1 MQTRHLQKTIL
12 AAAVLLATG
21 AAHAQ
26 SSVTLYG
33 LLDLA
38 VNQHKAGSNAGGTSI
53 WRLNDGTVNGLN
65 GSRWGVRVA
74 EDLGGGLKAN
84 AVLESGLL
92 ADTGAAAQG
101 GLAFGRQVFVGL
113 SSASL
118 GEVRLG
124 RQYVLEDSVMGLS
137 NPFGNA
143 LVNNQGTGVTNAGR
157 ALPFWLNAPRANN
170 VIQYQTPNLGGF
182 TATAQLAPGEGT
194 ADRFHGVKFG
204 YGAGPFNAAM
214 SYEWTLSRVTDEQT
228 NKSLTIG
235 ANYNFGPVKL
245 LGGIQRDDELAT
257 GAGNGAFT
265 GGNLIVTSGG
275 GSFTAIKINGYTV
288 GVEIPT
294 GPMTWGVNYSGVKYE
309 SASGQTATLGKA
321 AVAARYGLS
330 KNTFLYAG
338 FSVATGDLKH
348 YIAEERVLQAGLRMA
363 W

>member
-1 MQTRHLQKTIL
+1 MHTPRIQKTIL
-12 AAAVLLATG
+12 ATAVLLAGG

-38 VNQHKAGSNAGGTSI
+38 VNQHKAGSAAGGTSI

-113 SSASL
+113 SSSSM

-124 RQYVLEDSVMGLS
+124 RQYVLEDSVMGLT

-143 LVNNQGTGVTNAGR
+143 LVNNQGTGVTNMGR

-194 ADRFHGVKFG
+194 ADRFHGAKFG
-204 YGAGPFNAAM
+204 YGAGPFNAAL
-214 SYEWTLSRVTDEQT
+214 SYEWTKSRVTGDNT

-235 ANYNFGPVKL
+235 ANYNFGPLKL
-245 LGGIQRDDELAT
+245 LGGIQRDDDLAT

-265 GGNLIVTSGG
+265 GGNLLVDDGAGT
-275 GSFTAIKINGYTV
+275 FTAAKINGYTA
-288 GVEIPT
+288 GVEIPFAPLT
-294 GPMTWGVNYSGVKYE
+294 LGVNYSGVKYE
-309 SASGQTATLGKA
+309 SASGRTATLGKA
-321 AVAARYGLS
+321 ALGARYGLS

-338 FSVATGDLKH
+338 FSVATGDLKD
-348 YIAEERVLQAGLRMA
+348 YISEERVVQAGLRMA